1 MNEGVTKRRIKYV
14 QHLLLVRRTAVYENV
29 PFTASQQI
37 EQYSL
42 FPYSVM
48 DKQEVE
54 GGKKQATFVTDSWY
68 YCKRSRTAIYG
79 LEKPRILVRNK
90 SAQKCV
96 LCSLNVKKTTKKLY
110 NFIAP
115 LARLWPSLSFSPPPI

>member
-48 DKQEVE
+48 DKQEAE
-54 GGKKQATFVTDSWY
+54 GGQKQAIFVTDSW
-68 YCKRSRTAIYG
+68 YCKRSRTAICG
-79 LEKPRILVRNK
+79 REKPRILVRNQ
-90 SAQKCV
+90 SAKKCV
-96 LCSLNVKKTTKKLY
+96 FVYLMSKPQKTPGAGKKLT
-110 NFIAP
+110 A
-115 LARLWPSLSFSPPPI
+115 